1 MMLYENEIFFLSI
14 CTLSCVRE
22 GEGGRGI
29 GEWGE
34 VKMQFLEIKPA
45 PPLQLIS
52 IRESP
57 NQNPPVH
64 EVRAKYNTH
73 SLNYF
78 PSRP

>member
-1 MMLYENEIFFLSI
+1 MRFFFLSNLYSLLRN
-14 CTLSCVRE
+14 CK
-22 GEGGRGI
+22 GGGRGQRNWGR
-29 GEWGE
+29 GEG
-34 VKMQFLEIKPA
+34 KIQFLEIKPA

-57 NQNPPVH
+57 NQTLPVH
-64 EVRAKYNTH
+64 EVRTKYNTY